1 MNCGDSLLCVWQ
13 LGNCRQCLQFYFAV
27 SKGYLWGRDNSN
39 MPTEESLATLWPI
52 IGLWMQ
58 GLKIDI
64 IISHSNFV
72 RFKVWWIYL
81 LLFNL
86 VLSISHVM
94 AISCSIKR
102 AYCAQPCSTFF
113 QLDITKVFRCWIN
126 KKLSYISQNLLR
138 KNNHI
143 LGGTFY
149 RNTILWNNLREKL
162 LFWRKVTQNL
172 LCKVSKFKVSI
183 PLLLERCSN

>member
-52 IGLWMQ
+52 IIGLWMQ

-72 RFKVWWIYL
+72 RFKVWWINL

-86 VLSISHVM
+86 VISISHVM

-102 AYCAQPCSTFF
+102 AYCTRPCSTFF

-149 RNTILWNNLREKL
+149 RNTILWNNSRENFYFEEKSL
-162 LFWRKVTQNL
+162 KI
-172 LCKVSKFKVSI
+172 CCAKFQSLKFQY
-183 PLLLERCSN
+183 LYY